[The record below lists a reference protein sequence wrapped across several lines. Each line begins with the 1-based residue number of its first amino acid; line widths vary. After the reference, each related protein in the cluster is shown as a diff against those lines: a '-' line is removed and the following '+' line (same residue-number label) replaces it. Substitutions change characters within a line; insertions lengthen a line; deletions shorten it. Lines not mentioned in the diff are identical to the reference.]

1 MFMLLVIKLFLY
13 YTAWIAITPSETK
26 ISLYRIWGCDF
37 ASIFVTERT
46 CAPLPVVYRIGFC
59 QTRCSSV
66 PWLFTSSFMS
76 ARQAIRYKHE
86 HYHSLRL
93 VVLFVLLVV
102 AVLVVLDVRVAPYFD
117 LFHLLHRGVFE
128 SVLSD

>member
-1 MFMLLVIKLFLY
+1 
-13 YTAWIAITPSETK
+13 
-26 ISLYRIWGCDF
+26 
-37 ASIFVTERT
+37 
-46 CAPLPVVYRIGFC
+46 
-59 QTRCSSV
+59 
-66 PWLFTSSFMS
+66 MS